1 MPARITNHLG
11 AKVIPMRNNR
21 VPRDRGLKNDRDDVR
36 QIHANDRTEFR
47 VDLIIIRILVA
58 IAIVFIGYKI
68 AVGTG
73 LFA

>member
-1 MPARITNHLG
+1 MPMMD
-11 AKVIPMRNNR
+11 KR
-21 VPRDRGLKNDRDDVR
+21 VPRDRSRKNDRDGVR
-36 QIHANDRTEFR
+36 QIHANDRAEFR
-47 VDLIIIRILVA
+47 VDLVIIRILVA